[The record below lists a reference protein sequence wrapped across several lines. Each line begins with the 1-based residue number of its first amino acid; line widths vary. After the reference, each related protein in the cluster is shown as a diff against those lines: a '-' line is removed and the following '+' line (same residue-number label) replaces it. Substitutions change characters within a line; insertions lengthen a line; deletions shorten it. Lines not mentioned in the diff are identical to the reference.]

1 MSEPR
6 SALYVGSVMHR
17 RLSPCVHRF
26 RYSGFWLLLDLDE
39 LAQLPARLRLFSFN
53 RRNLFSL
60 QTRDYG
66 DASATPL
73 RAQIERKLAGAG
85 IPFPAG
91 TIHLLTMP
99 RLLGYSFNPLSIYFC
114 THPDGTPAAIVY
126 EVHNTFGERHSYVIP
141 QINGHETHHSCPKA
155 FYVSP
160 FMEMGLRYDFTVSQ
174 PDKSLAISIRAHR
187 GEQLLLIAFLTAKR
201 RPLSDSALLALLLA
215 MPFASF
221 KVTAAIHWEALRLWW
236 KGVRLVARPAVSRPM
251 GKAE

>member
-1 MSEPR
+1 
-6 SALYVGSVMHR
+6 VMHR

-26 RYSGFWLLLDLDE
+26 RYRGFWLLLDLDE
-39 LAQLPARLRLFSFN
+39 LAQLPARLRLFSHN

-60 QTRDYG
+60 HTSDYG

-73 RAQIERKLAGAG
+73 RVQIERKLAEAA

-91 TIHLLTMP
+91 TIRLLTMP
-99 RLLGYSFNPLSIYFC
+99 RLLGYSFNPLSLYFC
-114 THPDGTPAAIVY
+114 THPDGTPAAIIY
-126 EVHNTFGERHSYVIP
+126 EVHNTFGERHSYVLS
-141 QINGHETHHSCPKA
+141 QIGDHATHHSCPKA

-174 PDKSLAISIRAHR
+174 PAESLAISIRAHR
-187 GEQLLLIAFLTAKR
+187 GEQLLLIAFLAAKR

-221 KVTAAIHWEALRLWW
+221 KVTAAIHWQALRLWR
-236 KGVRLVARPAVSRPM
+236 KGVRLVARPAASLPI
-251 GKAE
+251 GKAG